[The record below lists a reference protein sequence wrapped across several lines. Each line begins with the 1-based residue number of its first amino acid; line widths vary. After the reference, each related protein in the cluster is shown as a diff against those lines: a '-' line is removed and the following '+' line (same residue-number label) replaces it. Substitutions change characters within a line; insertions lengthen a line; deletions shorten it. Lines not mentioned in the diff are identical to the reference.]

1 MESLKLTLPSSQDC
15 ALLAPCPACAQVVE
29 VAGLPEHLL
38 DECDQKASFVPCDVT
53 GKDAIDANTTFLSC
67 YNIVFTVNEVV
78 VISIN
83 LLSYLLPK
91 IFFKYTRK
99 NIYLGLAIRE
109 NEMAAWEQSSKC
121 SPAPANCMYCP
132 LCLASVED
140 TNDAWKEHLIY
151 GCSENKRGSSHK

>member
-1 MESLKLTLPSSQDC
+1 MFCGEADSKWNEDALDLHYWKGMYVHIYRCIYMNIYIYICIYLCIIHIYAYIYIYLDC

-53 GKDAIDANTTFLSC
+53 G
-67 YNIVFTVNEVV
+67 
-78 VISIN
+78 
-83 LLSYLLPK
+83 
-91 IFFKYTRK
+91 
-99 NIYLGLAIRE
+99 LAIRE
-109 NEMAAWEQSSKC
+109 NEMVAWEESSKC